1 MSERMAELAS
11 TIVFTVIGLVLCA
24 AALGIATLVCLGVS
38 ALLFGY

>member
-1 MSERMAELAS
+1 MSERMAELTSA
-11 TIVFTVIGLVLCA
+11 IAFAVIGLVICA